1 VAPGF
6 VLTNEGDGMCEAALA
21 AAQAES
27 ALGYGP
33 TAEDVADSV
42 VFLASNGAKAIT
54 GQTIFVDAGERF
66 NARPRD
72 IAIHP

>member
-1 VAPGF
+1 M
-6 VLTNEGDGMCEAALA
+6 GDEALA

-27 ALGYGP
+27 PLGYGP
-33 TAEDVADSV
+33 TAEDVAESV
-42 VFLASNGAKAIT
+42 VFLASKSAKAIT

-72 IAIHP
+72 VAIRP